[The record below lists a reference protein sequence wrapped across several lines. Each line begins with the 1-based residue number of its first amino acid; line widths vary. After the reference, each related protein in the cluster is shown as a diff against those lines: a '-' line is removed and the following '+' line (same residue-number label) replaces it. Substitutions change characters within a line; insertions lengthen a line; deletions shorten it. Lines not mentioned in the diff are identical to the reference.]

1 MLFVIIIPKIHP
13 NLLLKVFNFVFY
25 AYPQTLLEDQHVRD
39 ARRICPA
46 RQLAFQK
53 QELTPL
59 TRSHRLLRIL
69 CFQHLC

>member
-1 MLFVIIIPKIHP
+1 MLFVTIIPKIP
-13 NLLLKVFNFVFY
+13 PILLLKVFNFVFY
-25 AYPQTLLEDQHVRD
+25 AYPKTPLGDRHVRD

-59 TRSHRLLRIL
+59 NRSHRLLRIL